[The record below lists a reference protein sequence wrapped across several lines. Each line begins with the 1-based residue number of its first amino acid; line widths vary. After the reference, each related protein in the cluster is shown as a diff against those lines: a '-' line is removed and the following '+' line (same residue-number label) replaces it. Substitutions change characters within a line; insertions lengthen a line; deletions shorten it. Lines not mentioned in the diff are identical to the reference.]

1 MNDRLPTKT
10 KNACFFSCTLSLTL
24 KNGKFLRTDTQ
35 RYFKAVSIIKKY
47 DWKKARIKIRY
58 AWGDNYGE
66 YTNKEDALLFVR
78 TCRED
83 YIYFKEEGWKTK
95 KR

>member
-10 KNACFFSCTLSLTL
+10 RNARFFSCTLSLSL
-24 KNGKFLRTDTQ
+24 NNSKFLRTDTKSFG
-35 RYFKAVSIIKKY
+35 RAINFIKNK

-66 YTNKEDALLFVR
+66 YDNKEDALLFMRV
-78 TCRED
+78 CRED
-83 YIYFKEEGWKTK
+83 YIYFKEESWKTK